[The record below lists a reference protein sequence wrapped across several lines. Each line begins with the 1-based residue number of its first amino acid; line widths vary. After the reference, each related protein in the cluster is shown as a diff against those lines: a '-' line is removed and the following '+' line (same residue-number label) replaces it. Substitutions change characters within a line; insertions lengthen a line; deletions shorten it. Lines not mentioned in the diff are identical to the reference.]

1 MRWLFAL
8 IVLPLALLAGLWGVA
23 TDAKPSVKRSVQV
36 NLADLDRGKAI
47 VDALGLRRMKEGEV
61 RQLVLSE
68 SDLDKGVNFLTHRSV
83 SGSASVQI
91 VLSQLIVRA
100 SVPLPVP
107 RVRRFVNIELAL
119 APSDELMQ
127 PARLRIGK
135 LSLPAGFAGN
145 FVRWSLARSPYAGNL
160 AAARTMLNSAQISGQ
175 TLALRFTW
183 RGAALEQ
190 AMNGSAGQGIDEAT
204 LAAYRNRLNRSGN
217 GDFAVLLGEAFKLAQ
232 ERSKNHD
239 PVAENRAALTVLAE
253 RALGGR
259 LISQRGMVKAD
270 RRAGLKLAGRVDA
283 SQHFAFSAFLAA
295 TGGEGLSDLAGL
307 YKELKDAQQG
317 GSGFS
322 FIDLAADRAGSRLGE
337 ACTRSRASALKLQS
351 RLAGV
356 ADANVFFPVVRDLPE
371 FMQQAEFQRRFGGV
385 GQPAYQRM
393 VEQIEA
399 RIAGVPLYAK

>member
-1 MRWLFAL
+1 
-8 IVLPLALLAGLWGVA
+8 
-23 TDAKPSVKRSVQV
+23 
-36 NLADLDRGKAI
+36 
-47 VDALGLRRMKEGEV
+47 
-61 RQLVLSE
+61 
-68 SDLDKGVNFLTHRSV
+68 
-83 SGSASVQI
+83 
-91 VLSQLIVRA
+91 
-100 SVPLPVP
+100 
-107 RVRRFVNIELAL
+107 
-119 APSDELMQ
+119 
-127 PARLRIGK
+127 
-135 LSLPAGFAGN
+135 
-145 FVRWSLARSPYAGNL
+145 
-160 AAARTMLNSAQISGQ
+160 
-175 TLALRFTW
+175 
-183 RGAALEQ
+183 
-190 AMNGSAGQGIDEAT
+190 MNGSAGQGIDEAT

-337 ACTRSRASALKLQS
+337 ACTRSRASALKMQS
-351 RLAGV
+351 RLADV

>member
-337 ACTRSRASALKLQS
+337 ACTRSRASALKMQS
-351 RLAGV
+351 RLADV

-399 RIAGVPLYAK
+399 RIAGVPLYSK

>member
-145 FVRWSLARSPYAGNL
+145 LVRWSLARSPYAGNL

-337 ACTRSRASALKLQS
+337 ACTRSRASALKMQS